1 MYIERHFF
9 VSNQTWHMYS
19 SGAIPGILADNQRE
33 GGSALDVGPEGCAG
47 PEGARRRLAGGYLT
61 RSPLWARP
69 TGICAIQQS
78 FQQSPSWLATILVA
92 RALSF
97 AGHARESFVN
107 IW

>member
-9 VSNQTWHMYS
+9 VSNQTWHMYL

-78 FQQSPSWLATILVA
+78 VSTVAELASDHPSGLSSLLLAL
-92 RALSF
+92 
-97 AGHARESFVN
+97 
-107 IW
+107 